1 MFCKFCNTE
10 MEDDRLYCPEC
21 GKRQDKTDTN
31 KLTEELEI
39 ETKENKKSEEE
50 NKKPENKG
58 KKTIS
63 IVPMIVCIIALVLAI
78 VFLVMIL
85 IKDGKRGPIKPT
97 PGTTATTNTEEPQET
112 VDKQVFV
119 DAKDEVI
126 STMKEEKLTNG
137 LMQMFFTTEL
147 NRFVEEYGSSIVQF
161 GLDLSKPLK
170 NQKYPY
176 EGAENWEEFFA
187 DLALEQWKNCL
198 GLMEM
203 AKKEGFEF
211 DPNLEKDLD
220 EYIKTL
226 DEFAKED
233 KFESADE
240 LIQAYY
246 GAGCDVEVY
255 RAFTLMNTMAN
266 EYYYS
271 VLEVTD
277 EEVKAAYPTYKA
289 ELEEKKITET
299 SGVMTSVRH
308 ILLCP
313 KNGTKSEDGKTM
325 VYPDEEWAACLTK
338 AENLLDTWKKG
349 EATEK
354 TFADLAAANTEDTAS
369 ISVGG
374 LYEGVSDDGKYVPE
388 FEAWAVDASRKVGD
402 TGIVRTDYGYHIM
415 YYVSGTPEHLYYTKI
430 LLQNDRLE
438 IMGKNLEEFMKEY
451 LKDTEVK
458 LNYETACLQN
468 VYME

>member
-1 MFCKFCNTE
+1 MFCKFCNAE
-10 MEDDRLYCPEC
+10 MEDDRVYCPEC
-21 GKRQDKTDTN
+21 GKRQIETVKNDLKED
-31 KLTEELEI
+31 LEI
-39 ETKENKKSEEE
+39 DTKAETENKDKEKK
-50 NKKPENKG
+50 NKKI
-58 KKTIS
+58 IS

-78 VFLVMIL
+78 VFLVMII
-85 IKDGKRGPIKPT
+85 IKDGKREPIKPT
-97 PGTTATTNTEEPQET
+97 PGTTATTNTDEPQET
-112 VDKQVFV
+112 VDKQTFV
-119 DAKDEVI
+119 DAKDEVV
-126 STMKEEKLTNG
+126 STIKEEKLTNG

-147 NRFVEEYGSSIVQF
+147 NRFVEEYGSAITQF

-170 NQKYPY
+170 SQKYPY

-187 DLALEQWKNCL
+187 DLALEQWKYCL
-198 GLMEM
+198 GLLEM
-203 AKKEGFEF
+203 AKQEGFKF

-220 EYIKTL
+220 EYIKSL

-240 LIQAYY
+240 LIQSYY

-255 RAFTLMNTMAN
+255 KAFTLMNTMAN

-277 EEVKAAYPTYKA
+277 EEVAAAFPTYKA

-299 SGVMTSVRH
+299 SGVMASVRH
-308 ILLCP
+308 ILLRP

-325 VYPDEEWAACLTK
+325 VYSDEEWAACLDK
-338 AENLLDTWKKG
+338 AEKLLKTWKEG

-374 LYEGVSDDGKYVPE
+374 LYEGVSDEGKYVPE

-402 TGIVRTDYGYHIM
+402 TGIIRTDHGYHIM

-438 IMGKNLEEFMKEY
+438 AMGKKLEEFLKEY
-451 LKDTEVK
+451 LKDIEVK
-458 LNYETACLQN
+458 LDYETACLQN

>member
-1 MFCKFCNTE
+1 MRCKFCNTE
-10 MEDDRLYCPEC
+10 MEDDRVYCPEC
-21 GKRQDKTDTN
+21 GKRQNENAKTDLKAEN
-31 KLTEELEI
+31 
-39 ETKENKKSEEE
+39 ETGKINTKRDTK
-50 NKKPENKG
+50 NKG
-58 KKTIS
+58 NKSNIS
-63 IVPMIVCIIALVLAI
+63 LVPFIVCIVALILAI
-78 VFLVMIL
+78 VFLVMII
-85 IKDGKRGPIKPT
+85 IKDGKREPIKPT
-97 PGTTATTNTEEPQET
+97 PGTTATTNTDEPQET
-112 VDKQVFV
+112 VDKQTFV
-119 DAKDEVI
+119 DAKDKVI

-147 NRFVEEYGSSIVQF
+147 NRFVEEYGSSITQF

-170 NQKYPY
+170 DQKYPY

-187 DLALEQWKNCL
+187 ELALEQWKNCL

-203 AKKEGFEF
+203 AKNEGFEF
-211 DPNLEKDLD
+211 DPDLEKDLD
-220 EYIKTL
+220 EYIESL
-226 DEFAKED
+226 EEFAKED

-240 LIQAYY
+240 LIQTYY
-246 GAGCDVEVY
+246 GAGCNVEVY
-255 RAFTLMNTMAN
+255 KAFTLMNTKAN

-277 EEVKAAYPTYKA
+277 EEVAAAFPTYKA
-289 ELEEKKITET
+289 ELEEKEITQT
-299 SGVMTSVRH
+299 SGVMASVRH

-313 KNGTKSEDGKTM
+313 KGGTKSEDGKTI
-325 VYPDEEWAACLTK
+325 VYSDEDWAACL
-338 AENLLDTWKKG
+338 AEAEKLLDDWKKG
-349 EATEK
+349 EATEN
-354 TFADLAAANTEDTAS
+354 TFADMAAANTEDTAS

-415 YYVSGTPEHLYYTKI
+415 YYVKGVPEHLYYTKI

-438 IMGKNLEEFMKEY
+438 DMGKKLEEFLKEY

-458 LNYETACLQN
+458 LDYETACLQN